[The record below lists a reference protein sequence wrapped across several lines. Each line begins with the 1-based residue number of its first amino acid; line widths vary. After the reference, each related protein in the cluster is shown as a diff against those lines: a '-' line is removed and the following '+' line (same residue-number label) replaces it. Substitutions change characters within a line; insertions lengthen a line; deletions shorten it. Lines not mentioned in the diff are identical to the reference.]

1 MHSLFSECFN
11 HLYQNYM
18 DMKNNFLQSILID
31 NGRHSEIELGERLG
45 LNEDETTKLIS
56 RLLDEHKIEFTVN
69 GACNYKPFKSKS
81 K

>member
-1 MHSLFSECFN
+1 VFQSFTLKQT
-11 HLYQNYM
+11 Y
-18 DMKNNFLQSILID
+18 LQAIIND
-31 NGRHSEIELGERLG
+31 NGRHSEIDLGESLG

-56 RLLDEHKIEFTVN
+56 RLLDENKIEFAVN